1 MKRIFPLLALALCL
15 AASAQNANYEQAAR
29 FSTKHLQ
36 NLVYSTRIRPGTAGR
51 RPKAPSIT

>member
-36 NLVYSTRIRPGTAGR
+36 NLVYSTRIRPNWFR
-51 RPKAPSIT
+51 DSDKFW